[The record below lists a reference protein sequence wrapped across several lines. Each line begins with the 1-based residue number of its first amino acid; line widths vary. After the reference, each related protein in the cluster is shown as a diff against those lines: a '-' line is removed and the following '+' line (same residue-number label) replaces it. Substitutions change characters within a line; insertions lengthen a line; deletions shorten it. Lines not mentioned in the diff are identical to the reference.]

1 MAYRGLRIALMAGT
15 GLALAALAVPSVRH
29 AVESAPRRWAAH
41 GTGSARLAPPPGLD
55 LAARRRDIRTATVP
69 SKSSLRAEPLAPEA
83 AQALAE
89 AMAST
94 ATASPAAA
102 DPSAK
107 TLTIGGHGSP
117 TGLATPGPA
126 AGPSQPGTP
135 TENGAPPG
143 PSIADHDS
151 EAPLLRQAVDAYR
164 RNDLAGGDAAARGL
178 TNPLA
183 RLTAEWAAVRLDS
196 HLVGLARLDAFGQA
210 HPDWPALAW
219 VQRRAEEAVAATR
232 DPALIEA
239 RLGASPPKTT
249 AGRLALAQAERTL
262 GHPDV
267 AARLAHAMWRDD
279 DLSPWQEATLARDFA
294 DVIDR
299 EDHRIRAEHFLYKEK
314 VALGLREAA
323 LAGPDVAA
331 LAKARAAVIGNS
343 ALSESALAAVPKA
356 LQSDPLA
363 IFSRVQRLRRQ
374 NRAEEAADLILTA
387 PRDARVVD
395 GDEWWTER
403 RIVIRKLL
411 DLGDPKKA
419 LQLCAD
425 IGEAGTASRIEAA
438 FHAGWIALRFLQDP
452 RAAAPQF
459 DTIARLAETPISKSR
474 AAYWQGRTAE
484 ALGQG
489 DEAERRYAE
498 AARYSITFY
507 GQLAA
512 ARLGRTDL
520 ELHEAPSAT
529 GDVRSDAV
537 KVADYLYALGA
548 RDVALPLALDIG
560 KAEPSDAQV
569 GALGDVLERNR
580 DARTTLTVG
589 KAATQRGLAVDDAAF
604 PTFGIPNFNP
614 LPGSAD
620 LSVVY
625 AIARQESEFDQRSLS
640 SAGAKGL
647 MQMISST
654 ARTTANRAGVAYDD
668 GRLSS
673 DPAFNAQ
680 LGAAH
685 LGTLL
690 GEQNG
695 SFVLTFAA
703 YNAGGKAVHDWIAA
717 YGDPRRPG
725 IDVVDWIE
733 RIPYSETRNYVQ
745 RVMENLQVYRA
756 KLGRP
761 PMLLVGAEP
770 PPPIRKGT

>member
-1 MAYRGLRIALMAGT
+1 MAFKGLRTALMAGT
-15 GLALAALAVPSVRH
+15 GLACAALAVPSVRH
-29 AVESAPRRWAAH
+29 AAESAPRRWFAHADRSAQRVAPAAV
-41 GTGSARLAPPPGLD
+41 LD
-55 LAARRRDIRTATVP
+55 LAARRPEIRVASGP
-69 SKSSLRAEPLAPEA
+69 AKSTLRAESLGPDAVRTLAD
-83 AQALAE
+83 
-89 AMAST
+89 AMAG
-94 ATASPAAA
+94 A
-102 DPSAK
+102 DGAGK
-107 TLTIGGHGSP
+107 VLTIAAHGSP
-117 TGLATPGPA
+117 IGLATPGPS

-135 TENGAPPG
+135 TENGAPLG
-143 PSIADHDS
+143 PTVADHDPDAS
-151 EAPLLRQAVDAYR
+151 LLRQAIGAYR

-178 TNPLA
+178 TNPVA
-183 RLTAEWAAVRLDS
+183 RLTAEWTAIRLDS

-210 HPDWPALAW
+210 HPDWPALGW
-219 VQRRAEEAVAATR
+219 VGRRAEEAVAATR

-239 RLGASPPKTT
+239 RLGAVPPKTV
-249 AGRLALAQAERTL
+249 AGRLALAGAERAL
-262 GHPDV
+262 GHADA
-267 AARLAHAMWRDD
+267 AARLAHGLWRDD
-279 DLSPWQEATLARDFA
+279 DLSPWQEGTLAHDFA

-299 EDHRIRAEHFLYKEK
+299 EDHRVRAERFLYKEK
-314 VALGLREAA
+314 IAAGLKEAA
-323 LAGPDVAA
+323 LAGPDVVA
-331 LAKARAAVIGNS
+331 LAKARAAVVANS
-343 ALSESALAAVPKA
+343 TLAEVTLAAVPKP
-356 LQSDPLA
+356 LQSDPLT
-363 IFSRVQRLRRQ
+363 IFSRAQRLRRLGH
-374 NRAEEAADLILTA
+374 AEEAADLILSA
-387 PRDARVVD
+387 PRDARAID

-403 RIVIRKLL
+403 RIVLRKLL

-419 LQLCAD
+419 LALCAD
-425 IGEAGTASRIEAA
+425 IGEAGAASRIEAA

-452 RAAAPQF
+452 KAAAPQF

-489 DEAERRYAE
+489 DEAQRHYGD

-512 ARLGRTDL
+512 ARLGQTTL
-520 ELHEAPSAT
+520 ELHEAPAAT
-529 GDVRSDAV
+529 GDARSEAVR
-537 KVADYLYALGA
+537 VADYLYALGE
-548 RDVALPLALDIG
+548 RDIALPLALDNG

-580 DARTTLTVG
+580 DARATLMIG
-589 KAATQRGLAVDDAAF
+589 KAATQRGLAADDAAF
-604 PTFGIPNFNP
+604 PTFGIPNFAP
-614 LPGSAD
+614 LPKSAD
-620 LSVVY
+620 LAVVY

-690 GEQNG
+690 DEQGG
-695 SFVLTFAA
+695 SFILTFAA
-703 YNAGGKAVHDWIAA
+703 YNAGGRAVHDWIAA

-725 IDVVDWIE
+725 IDIVDWIE

-761 PMLLVGAEP
+761 TMLLVGAEP